1 VDMDEQWMEWEGQL
15 VQLAG
20 ELRARRTRMRRLQEA
35 LDDTRGELGRLERDV
50 LHLQAVQSSGAA
62 GPTRASGAHA
72 VLLARQCATLEA
84 LADQLRELVAL
95 HRVFRELSRMLR
107 EVSGNHEVR
116 LRALERQLLIGTR
129 PSVH

>member
-1 VDMDEQWMEWEGQL
+1 VDRDEQWMQWEGQL

-20 ELRARRTRMRRLQEA
+20 ELRARRARMRRLQEA

-50 LHLQAVQSSGAA
+50 LHLQAARPPGEAA
-62 GPTRASGAHA
+62 PTRGRDAHA
-72 VLLARQCATLEA
+72 VLLVRQGATLEA
-84 LADQLRELVAL
+84 LAEQLRELVAL

-116 LRALERQLLIGTR
+116 LRALERQLLIGTP